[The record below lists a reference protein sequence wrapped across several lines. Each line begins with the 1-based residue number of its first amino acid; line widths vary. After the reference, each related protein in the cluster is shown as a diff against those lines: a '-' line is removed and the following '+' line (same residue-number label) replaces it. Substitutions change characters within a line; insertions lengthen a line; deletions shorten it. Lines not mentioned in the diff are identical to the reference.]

1 MEQRALVIGWPA
13 ALALLAWVGALSGG
27 LATLGVFLL
36 ARFTRVF
43 DAYAGERA
51 KLLAQF
57 HNLDRLVE
65 QTTTLTATAETI
77 KARISDEVWERQ
89 WRLNQKRDIHARL
102 VKTLSQLESEKL
114 HMLAI
119 RSEELVARPPEEIK
133 EVEVAIG
140 QLIGEVRELEALA
153 MIFCTKETIS
163 ALHTYFDASHYG
175 AARGRERLRKEIERL
190 GQARSGAILAA
201 QKDLGIEPGT

>member
-65 QTTTLTATAETI
+65 QTTTLTATPETI

-102 VKTLSQLESEKL
+102 VKTLSQITVIPGATDS
-114 HMLAI
+114 
-119 RSEELVARPPEEIK
+119 RDFAR
-133 EVEVAIG
+133 
-140 QLIGEVRELEALA
+140 
-153 MIFCTKETIS
+153 
-163 ALHTYFDASHYG
+163 
-175 AARGRERLRKEIERL
+175 
-190 GQARSGAILAA
+190 
-201 QKDLGIEPGT
+201 

>member
-1 MEQRALVIGWPA
+1 MNHFGLFDSQVHPIQRVVSGISEDFA
-13 ALALLAWVGALSGG
+13 ALLALIALAITALTKLPAFGT
-27 LATLGVFLL
+27 AIV
-36 ARFTRVF
+36 TR
-43 DAYAGERA
+43 R
-51 KLLAQF
+51 
-57 HNLDRLVE
+57 
-65 QTTTLTATAETI
+65 
-77 KARISDEVWERQ
+77 
-89 WRLNQKRDIHARL
+89 RLNQKRDIHARL

-153 MIFCTKETIS
+153 IFCTKETIS